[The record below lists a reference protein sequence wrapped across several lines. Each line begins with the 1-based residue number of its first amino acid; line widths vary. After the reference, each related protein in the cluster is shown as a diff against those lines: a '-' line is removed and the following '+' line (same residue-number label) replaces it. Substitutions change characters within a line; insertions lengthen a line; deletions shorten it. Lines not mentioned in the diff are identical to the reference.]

1 MSGVVATW
9 IVPAAAAVVVL
20 LAGCVRLPLGE
31 PATPSE
37 RFANAYVELLPV
49 GALMQHAATQDP
61 RWPLGD
67 KAALVS
73 QAQLG
78 CMRQAMSP
86 GDIEAAQRELAHDY
100 AKAHP
105 DALADELA
113 VLERGAARLIG
124 QAMREGGQ
132 LPAPQP
138 ARAATTEESRALIAF
153 ATEARYA
160 GLRQATGLERLAGG
174 EPAPTTQ
181 RGQDIGR
188 AITVKFL
195 TDAFLRCHIPVK
207 LLY

>member
-9 IVPAAAAVVVL
+9 IVPAAAAVAVL
-20 LAGCVRLPLGE
+20 LAGCARLPLAE
-31 PATPSE
+31 PATPTQ

-49 GALMQHAATQDP
+49 GALMQHAAAQDP

-73 QAQLG
+73 PAQLA

-86 GDIEAAQRELAHDY
+86 AGIESAQRKLAQAY
-100 AKAHP
+100 AEDHP
-105 DALADELA
+105 DTLADDLA
-113 VLERGAARLIG
+113 VLEGGAARLIG
-124 QAMREGGQ
+124 QAMREGGK
-132 LPAPQP
+132 LPARQP
-138 ARAATTEESRALIAF
+138 VRAASAQESRALIAF
-153 ATEARYA
+153 ANEARYA
-160 GLRQATGLERLAGG
+160 DLRQATGLTQLAGG
-174 EPAPTTQ
+174 EATPTPQ

-188 AITVKFL
+188 ALTVKFL